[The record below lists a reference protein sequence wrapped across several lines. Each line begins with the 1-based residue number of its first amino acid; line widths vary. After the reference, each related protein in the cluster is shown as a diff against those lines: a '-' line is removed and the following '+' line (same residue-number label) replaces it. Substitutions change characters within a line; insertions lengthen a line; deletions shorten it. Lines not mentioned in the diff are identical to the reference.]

1 MMMPSMDFVDEEAA
15 DGFPAPHAN
24 GHDPA
29 AAPLLAPIDP
39 STLEGAPVPPRRWLV
54 PDWVP
59 MARATS
65 LYGAGGEGKTLLAQ
79 MLATACAIGT
89 KWLGIPVRQCNSLLH
104 FCEDDLDEM
113 HRRQDDINRHYGCN
127 FADLAAMRWL
137 PRLGADNVLMNFDNG
152 LARHTPLFGQVL
164 AAAREHDARL
174 IVSDTLAD
182 VFSGNE
188 NDRSQARQFAQ
199 ATLGFL
205 ARETQGA
212 VLALAHPSLAGAA
225 NGSTGSGSTAWKG
238 TFRSQLY
245 LTTPKADEGDPPE
258 PDIRALTRA
267 KANYARRD
275 ETIELRW
282 KDGVFIPLHAP
293 TGILGSIE
301 RRTCERVFLD
311 LLDKVTAEGRH
322 VSENSHASNYAPKIF
337 GSRSDRERFGKV
349 DFRTAMER
357 LFEQH
362 EIELGIYTAPNR
374 TKYQCI
380 RRSAGARGYP

>member
-1 MMMPSMDFVDEEAA
+1 M
-15 DGFPAPHAN
+15 
-24 GHDPA
+24 
-29 AAPLLAPIDP
+29 
-39 STLEGAPVPPRRWLV
+39 
-54 PDWVP
+54 
-59 MARATS
+59 
-65 LYGAGGEGKTLLAQ
+65 
-79 MLATACAIGT
+79 
-89 KWLGIPVRQCNSLLH
+89 
-104 FCEDDLDEM
+104 
-113 HRRQDDINRHYGCN
+113 
-127 FADLAAMRWL
+127 
-137 PRLGADNVLMNFDNG
+137 
-152 LARHTPLFGQVL
+152 
-164 AAAREHDARL
+164 
-174 IVSDTLAD
+174 
-182 VFSGNE
+182 
-188 NDRSQARQFAQ
+188 
-199 ATLGFL
+199 
-205 ARETQGA
+205 
-212 VLALAHPSLAGAA
+212 ALAHPSLAGAA

-258 PDIRALTRA
+258 PDIRALRRA

-301 RRTCERVFLD
+301 RRTCESVFLD